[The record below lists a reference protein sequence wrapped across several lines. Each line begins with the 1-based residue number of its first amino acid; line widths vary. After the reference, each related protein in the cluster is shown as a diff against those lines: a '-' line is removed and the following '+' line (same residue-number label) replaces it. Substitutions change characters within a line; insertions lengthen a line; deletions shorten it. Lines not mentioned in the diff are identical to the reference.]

1 VSVASLRRVIAVGA
15 LSMPLLGCALFT
27 KSDPVVLRY
36 FTPEAIGARPDRPGA
51 ARATAP
57 RKTSLELRM
66 GRINAASYV
75 KDRIAFRDKS
85 YEIGYYEKLRWTE
98 KPEAYLRRALA
109 RALFEEQGVHQIIS
123 GPGTTMD
130 VDLDAFEELRSPR
143 HAARMQVTWALRDDQ
158 RVQFQETFVIER
170 PLTPDGP
177 SGPEAI
183 AAAMAQAFDASVER
197 VVAGVM
203 AALSA
208 GAAGGMPAQRP
219 GGESG

>member
-1 VSVASLRRVIAVGA
+1 MRVASLHRVVVVGA
-15 LSMPLLGCALFT
+15 LSASLLGCAFFT

-36 FTPEAIGARPDRPGA
+36 FTPEAIGARPDPPDAVRLA
-51 ARATAP
+51 AKPANGPTG
-57 RKTSLELRM
+57 LELRM
-66 GRINAASYV
+66 GRINSASYV

-85 YEIGYYEKLRWTE
+85 YEIGYYEELRWTE

-109 RALFEEQGVHQIIS
+109 RALFEEQGIHQIIS
-123 GPGTTMD
+123 GSGTTMD

-170 PLTPDGP
+170 PLPPGGP

-197 VVAGVM
+197 VVTGVM
-203 AALSA
+203 AALSKATASAPPVAA
-208 GAAGGMPAQRP
+208 GAP
-219 GGESG
+219 